1 MQYYLQSFFRIK
13 SPKYADR
20 TWNISKCSHTA
31 KTFYTFD
38 WYWNKKHDKYR
49 VQLQYFPFDE
59 HFLIVNIKICHVQT
73 TRLRFSMSRNYKA
86 DMDKHKLDFFT
97 WHVFLKRGCMNCTMD
112 RKPIFSWAYVKA
124 HYLIYGQEYM
134 YFRILLK
141 VSFEWKYR
149 SYI

>member
-1 MQYYLQSFFRIK
+1 MFTYDQDFLYFWLILWLEQWVVTYYNYNFF
-13 SPKYADR
+13 S
-20 TWNISKCSHTA
+20 
-31 KTFYTFD
+31 
-38 WYWNKKHDKYR
+38 
-49 VQLQYFPFDE
+49 FDE
-59 HFLIVNIKICHVQT
+59 IFLIVNIKICHVQT
-73 TRLRFSMSRNYKA
+73 TRLRFSMSRNYKT